1 MSKNTGFVF
10 RRPAL
15 AVSIA
20 DGLVGTGIQDFTSGL
35 FLAAPRRTGKSTFL
49 REDLIPECQ
58 ARGWL
63 AVYVD
68 LWANKEQDPAD
79 LIAGAIAAALVPYE
93 NGIRKLA
100 KSIGVEKLSFLRTLS
115 WDFTKP
121 QLPAGATLTQ
131 ALELLHSAAQ
141 KTVVLVIDEAQHAL
155 TTEAGINAMF
165 ALKAARD
172 QLNQG
177 REGEGSGL
185 RLVFTG
191 SNRDKLAHLVL
202 GKSQPF
208 FGSSITPF
216 PLLGKEF
223 TQAYTAHLNAQLADT
238 NQFSAA
244 DIDEAFE
251 LVGRRPEMLRTIISE
266 VALDLGDASN
276 LSQLLHNR
284 AEFLRAGV
292 WTEFESAWN
301 ALTVPQR
308 AVLEVM
314 VERSQNNEPFAPF
327 TDSTLTAVGKALEA
341 MGSDVVPGTQTI
353 QACIDALRD
362 KELVWKSSRG
372 AYALED
378 KSFGDWLQHGRRSKT
393 NE

>member
-15 AVSIA
+15 ALNIA
-20 DGLVGTGIQDFTSGL
+20 DGLVGSGIQDYSSGL

-49 REDLIPECQ
+49 REDLLPECQ
-58 ARGWL
+58 SRGWL

-68 LWANKEQDPAD
+68 LWANREKDPAE
-79 LIAGAIAAALVPYE
+79 LIAAAIAGALVPFE
-93 NGIRKLA
+93 KGIRKLA
-100 KSIGVEKLSFLRTLS
+100 KSLGVEKLSFLRTLS
-115 WDFTKP
+115 WDFSKS
-121 QLPAGATLTQ
+121 QLPEGATLTQ
-131 ALELLHSAAQ
+131 ALELLHSAAG

-155 TTEAGINAMF
+155 SSEAGLNAMF

-177 REGEGSGL
+177 RDMDTSGL

-202 GKSQPF
+202 NRNQPF

-216 PLLGKEF
+216 PLLGRDF
-223 TQAYTAHLNAQLADT
+223 TKAYTAHLNAHLAPT
-238 NQFSAA
+238 NQFNA
-244 DIDEAFE
+244 DDLDQAFE
-251 LVGRRPEMLRTIISE
+251 WVGRRPEMLRSIIGQ
-266 VALDLGDASN
+266 VALELGEA
-276 LSQLLHNR
+276 SQLNELLR
-284 AEFLRAGV
+284 SSAEILRAGV
-292 WTEFESAWN
+292 WSEFESAWN
-301 ALTVPQR
+301 GLTLSQR

-314 VERSQNNEPFAPF
+314 VERSRNNLPFAPF
-327 TDSTLTAVGKALEA
+327 TDDTLAAVAKALQA
-341 MGSDVVPGTQTI
+341 MGSDTQPGTQTV
-353 QACIDALRD
+353 QACIDALRE

-378 KSFGDWLQHGRRSKT
+378 NSFADWLQHYRRRA
-393 NE
+393 

>member
-15 AVSIA
+15 ALNIA
-20 DGLVGTGIQDFTSGL
+20 DGLVGSGIQDYSSGL

-49 REDLIPECQ
+49 REDLLPECQ
-58 ARGWL
+58 SRGWL

-68 LWANKEQDPAD
+68 LWANREKDPAE
-79 LIAGAIAAALVPYE
+79 LIAAAIAGALVPFE
-93 NGIRKLA
+93 KGIRKLA
-100 KSIGVEKLSFLRTLS
+100 KSLGVEKLSFLRTLS
-115 WDFTKP
+115 WDFSKS
-121 QLPAGATLTQ
+121 QLPEGATLTQ
-131 ALELLHSAAQ
+131 ALELLHSAAG

-155 TTEAGINAMF
+155 SSESGLNAMF

-177 REGEGSGL
+177 RDMDTSGL

-202 GKSQPF
+202 NRNQPF

-216 PLLGKEF
+216 PLLGRDF
-223 TQAYTAHLNAQLADT
+223 TKAYTAHLNAHLAPT
-238 NQFSAA
+238 NQFNA
-244 DIDEAFE
+244 DDLDQAFE
-251 LVGRRPEMLRTIISE
+251 WVGRRPEMLRSIIGQ
-266 VALDLGDASN
+266 VALELGEA
-276 LSQLLHNR
+276 SQLNELLR
-284 AEFLRAGV
+284 SSAEVLRAGV
-292 WTEFESAWN
+292 WSEFESAWN
-301 ALTVPQR
+301 GLTLSQR

-314 VERSQNNEPFAPF
+314 VERSRNNLPFAPF
-327 TDSTLTAVGKALEA
+327 TDDTLAAVAKALQA
-341 MGSDVVPGTQTI
+341 MGSDTQPGTQTV
-353 QACIDALRD
+353 QACIDALRE

-378 KSFGDWLQHGRRSKT
+378 NSFADWLQHYRRSV
-393 NE
+393 

>member
-15 AVSIA
+15 ALNIA
-20 DGLVGTGIQDFTSGL
+20 DGLVGSGIQDYSSGL

-49 REDLIPECQ
+49 REDLLPECQ
-58 ARGWL
+58 SRGWL

-68 LWANKEQDPAD
+68 LWANREKDPAE
-79 LIAGAIAAALVPYE
+79 LIAAAIAGALVPFE
-93 NGIRKLA
+93 KGIRKLA
-100 KSIGVEKLSFLRTLS
+100 KSLGVEKLSFLRTLS
-115 WDFTKP
+115 WDFSKS
-121 QLPAGATLTQ
+121 QLPEGATLTQ
-131 ALELLHSAAQ
+131 ALELLHSAAG

-155 TTEAGINAMF
+155 SSEAGLNAMF

-177 REGEGSGL
+177 RDLDTSGL

-202 GKSQPF
+202 NRNQPF

-216 PLLGKEF
+216 PLLGRDF
-223 TQAYTAHLNAQLADT
+223 TKAYTAHLNAHLAPT
-238 NQFSAA
+238 NQFNA
-244 DIDEAFE
+244 DDLDQAFE
-251 LVGRRPEMLRTIISE
+251 WVGRRPEMLRSIIGQ
-266 VALDLGDASN
+266 VALELGEA
-276 LSQLLHNR
+276 SQLNELLR
-284 AEFLRAGV
+284 SSAEILRAGV
-292 WTEFESAWN
+292 WSEFESAWN
-301 ALTVPQR
+301 GLTLSQR

-314 VERSQNNEPFAPF
+314 VERSRNNLPFAPF
-327 TDSTLTAVGKALEA
+327 TDDTLAAVAKALQA
-341 MGSDVVPGTQTI
+341 MGSDTQPGTQTV
-353 QACIDALRD
+353 QACIDALRE

-378 KSFGDWLQHGRRSKT
+378 NSFADWLQHYRRQL
-393 NE
+393 

>member
-15 AVSIA
+15 ALNIA
-20 DGLVGTGIQDFTSGL
+20 DGLVGSGIQDYSSGL

-49 REDLIPECQ
+49 REDLLPECQ
-58 ARGWL
+58 SRGWL

-68 LWANKEQDPAD
+68 LWANREKDPAE
-79 LIAGAIAAALVPYE
+79 LIAAAIAGALVPFE
-93 NGIRKLA
+93 KGIRKLA
-100 KSIGVEKLSFLRTLS
+100 KSLGVEKLSFLRTLS
-115 WDFTKP
+115 WDFSKS
-121 QLPAGATLTQ
+121 QLPEGATLTQ
-131 ALELLHSAAQ
+131 ALELLHSAAG

-155 TTEAGINAMF
+155 SSEAGLNAMF

-177 REGEGSGL
+177 RDMDTSGL

-202 GKSQPF
+202 NRNQPF

-216 PLLGKEF
+216 PLLGRDF
-223 TQAYTAHLNAQLADT
+223 TKAYTAHLNAHLAPT
-238 NQFSAA
+238 NQFNAE
-244 DIDEAFE
+244 DLDQAFE
-251 LVGRRPEMLRTIISE
+251 WVGRRPEMLRSIIGQ
-266 VALDLGDASN
+266 VALELGEA
-276 LSQLLHNR
+276 SQLNELLR
-284 AEFLRAGV
+284 SSAEILRAGV
-292 WTEFESAWN
+292 WSEFESAWN
-301 ALTVPQR
+301 GLTLSQR

-314 VERSQNNEPFAPF
+314 VERSRNNLPFAPF
-327 TDSTLTAVGKALEA
+327 TDDTLAAVAKALQA
-341 MGSDVVPGTQTI
+341 MGSETQPGTQTV
-353 QACIDALRD
+353 QACIDALRE

-378 KSFGDWLQHGRRSKT
+378 NSFADWLQHYRRSA
-393 NE
+393 

>member
-1 MSKNTGFVF
+1 PMQHAQMMPRGMPHPHQQQQQQVRYVNPQQHPRKDHQRMQIATRYGINNKKLVQVIGEMEQHTEPPLSTLALAEAIKVTRRQLERLFRLHLNDTPSNFYLGLRLEKARQLLRQSVLSIIGYKSMSKNSGFVF
-10 RRPAL
+10 RRPDL
-15 AVSIA
+15 ASSIA
-20 DGLVGTGIQDFTSGL
+20 DGLVGAGIQDFTSGL

-49 REDLIPECQ
+49 REDLVPQCQ

-68 LWANKEQDPAD
+68 LWADKEKDPAD
-79 LIAGAIAAALVPYE
+79 LISSAIAGALVPFE
-93 NGIRKLA
+93 KGIRKLA
-100 KSIGVEKLSFLRTLS
+100 KNIGIEKLSFLRTLS

-131 ALELLHSAAQ
+131 ALELLHSAAE

-155 TTEAGINAMF
+155 TTEAGVNAMF

-216 PLLGKEF
+216 PLLGKAF
-223 TQAYTAHLNAQLADT
+223 TQAYTVYLNGLLAKT
-238 NQFSAA
+238 NQFNAA

-251 LVGRRPEMLRTIISE
+251 LVGHRPEMLRTIIGE
-266 VALDLGDASN
+266 VAL
-276 LSQLLHNR
+276 
-284 AEFLRAGV
+284 
-292 WTEFESAWN
+292 
-301 ALTVPQR
+301 
-308 AVLEVM
+308 
-314 VERSQNNEPFAPF
+314 
-327 TDSTLTAVGKALEA
+327 
-341 MGSDVVPGTQTI
+341 
-353 QACIDALRD
+353 
-362 KELVWKSSRG
+362 EL
-372 AYALED
+372 
-378 KSFGDWLQHGRRSKT
+378 
-393 NE
+393 

>member
-15 AVSIA
+15 ALNIA
-20 DGLVGTGIQDFTSGL
+20 DGLVGSGIQDYSSGL

-49 REDLIPECQ
+49 REDLLPECQ
-58 ARGWL
+58 SRGWL

-68 LWANKEQDPAD
+68 LWASREKDPAE
-79 LIAGAIAAALVPYE
+79 LIAAAIAGALVPFE
-93 NGIRKLA
+93 KGIRKLA
-100 KSIGVEKLSFLRTLS
+100 KSLGVEKLSFLRTLS
-115 WDFTKP
+115 WDFSNS
-121 QLPAGATLTQ
+121 QLPEGATLTQ
-131 ALELLHSAAQ
+131 ALELLHSAAG

-155 TTEAGINAMF
+155 TSEAGLNAMF

-177 REGEGSGL
+177 RDMDTSGL

-202 GKSQPF
+202 NRNQPF

-216 PLLGKEF
+216 PLLGRDF
-223 TQAYTAHLNAQLADT
+223 TKAYTAHLNAHLAPT
-238 NQFSAA
+238 NQFNA
-244 DIDEAFE
+244 DDLDQAFE
-251 LVGRRPEMLRTIISE
+251 WVGRRPEMLRSIIGQ
-266 VALDLGDASN
+266 VALELGEA
-276 LSQLLHNR
+276 SQLNELLR
-284 AEFLRAGV
+284 SSAEILRAGV
-292 WTEFESAWN
+292 WSEFESAWN
-301 ALTVPQR
+301 GLTLSQR

-314 VERSQNNEPFAPF
+314 VERSRNNLPFAPF
-327 TDSTLTAVGKALEA
+327 TDDTLAAVAKALQA
-341 MGSDVVPGTQTI
+341 MGSDTQPGTQTV
-353 QACIDALRD
+353 QACIDALRE

-378 KSFGDWLQHGRRSKT
+378 NSFADWLQHYRRQL
-393 NE
+393 

>member
-15 AVSIA
+15 ALNIA
-20 DGLVGTGIQDFTSGL
+20 DGLVGSGIQDYSSGL

-49 REDLIPECQ
+49 REDLLPECQ
-58 ARGWL
+58 SRGWL

-68 LWANKEQDPAD
+68 LWANREKDPAE
-79 LIAGAIAAALVPYE
+79 LIAAAIAGALVPFE
-93 NGIRKLA
+93 KGIRKLA
-100 KSIGVEKLSFLRTLS
+100 KSLGVEKLSFLRTLS
-115 WDFTKP
+115 WDFSKS
-121 QLPAGATLTQ
+121 QLPEGATLTQ
-131 ALELLHSAAQ
+131 ALELLHSAAG

-155 TTEAGINAMF
+155 SSEAGLNAMF

-177 REGEGSGL
+177 RDMDTSGL

-202 GKSQPF
+202 NRNQPF

-216 PLLGKEF
+216 PLLGRDF
-223 TQAYTAHLNAQLADT
+223 TKAYTAHLNAHLAPT
-238 NQFSAA
+238 NQFNA
-244 DIDEAFE
+244 DDLDQAFE
-251 LVGRRPEMLRTIISE
+251 WVGRRPEMLRSIIGQ
-266 VALDLGDASN
+266 VALELGEA
-276 LSQLLHNR
+276 SQLNELLR
-284 AEFLRAGV
+284 SSAEVLRAGV
-292 WTEFESAWN
+292 WSEFESAWN
-301 ALTVPQR
+301 GLTLSQR

-314 VERSQNNEPFAPF
+314 VERSRNNLPFAPF
-327 TDSTLTAVGKALEA
+327 TDDTLAAVAKALQA
-341 MGSDVVPGTQTI
+341 MGSDTQPGTQTV
-353 QACIDALRD
+353 QACIDALRE

-378 KSFGDWLQHGRRSKT
+378 NSFADWLQHYRRSV
-393 NE
+393 

>member
-15 AVSIA
+15 ALNIA
-20 DGLVGTGIQDFTSGL
+20 DGLVGAGIQDYSSGL

-49 REDLIPECQ
+49 REDLLPECQ
-58 ARGWL
+58 SRGWL

-68 LWANKEQDPAD
+68 LWANREKDPAE
-79 LIAGAIAAALVPYE
+79 LIAAAIAGALVPFE
-93 NGIRKLA
+93 KGIRKLA
-100 KSIGVEKLSFLRTLS
+100 KSLGVEKLSFLRTLS
-115 WDFTKP
+115 WDFSKS
-121 QLPAGATLTQ
+121 QLPEGATLTQ
-131 ALELLHSAAQ
+131 ALELLHSAAG

-155 TTEAGINAMF
+155 SSEAGLNAMF

-177 REGEGSGL
+177 RDMDTSGL

-202 GKSQPF
+202 NRNQPF

-216 PLLGKEF
+216 PLLGRDF
-223 TQAYTAHLNAQLADT
+223 TKAYTAHLNAHLAPT
-238 NQFSAA
+238 NQFNA
-244 DIDEAFE
+244 DDLDQAFE
-251 LVGRRPEMLRTIISE
+251 WVGRRPEMLRSIIGQ
-266 VALDLGDASN
+266 VALELGEA
-276 LSQLLHNR
+276 SQLNELLR
-284 AEFLRAGV
+284 SSAEVLRAGV
-292 WTEFESAWN
+292 WSEFESAWN
-301 ALTVPQR
+301 GLTLSQR

-314 VERSQNNEPFAPF
+314 VERSRNNLPFAPF
-327 TDSTLTAVGKALEA
+327 TDDTLAAVAKALQA
-341 MGSDVVPGTQTI
+341 MGSDTQPGTQTV
-353 QACIDALRD
+353 QACIDALRE

-378 KSFGDWLQHGRRSKT
+378 NSFADWLQHYRRSV
-393 NE
+393 

>member
-15 AVSIA
+15 ALNIA
-20 DGLVGTGIQDFTSGL
+20 DGLVGSGIQDYSSGL

-49 REDLIPECQ
+49 REDLLPECQ
-58 ARGWL
+58 SRGWL

-68 LWANKEQDPAD
+68 LWANREKDPAE
-79 LIAGAIAAALVPYE
+79 LIAAAIAGALVPFE
-93 NGIRKLA
+93 KGIRKLA
-100 KSIGVEKLSFLRTLS
+100 KSLGVEKLSFLRTLS
-115 WDFTKP
+115 WDFSKS
-121 QLPAGATLTQ
+121 QLPEGATLTQ
-131 ALELLHSAAQ
+131 ALELLHSAAG

-155 TTEAGINAMF
+155 SSEAGLNAMF

-177 REGEGSGL
+177 RDMDTSGL

-202 GKSQPF
+202 NRNQPF

-216 PLLGKEF
+216 PLLGRDF
-223 TQAYTAHLNAQLADT
+223 TKAYTAHLNAHLAPT
-238 NQFSAA
+238 NQFNA
-244 DIDEAFE
+244 DDLDQAFE
-251 LVGRRPEMLRTIISE
+251 WVGRRPEMLRSIIGQ
-266 VALDLGDASN
+266 VALELGEA
-276 LSQLLHNR
+276 SQLNELLR
-284 AEFLRAGV
+284 SSAEILRAGV
-292 WTEFESAWN
+292 WSEFESAWN
-301 ALTVPQR
+301 GLTLSQR

-314 VERSQNNEPFAPF
+314 VERSRNNLPFAPF
-327 TDSTLTAVGKALEA
+327 TDDTLAAVAKALQA
-341 MGSDVVPGTQTI
+341 MGSETQPGTQTV
-353 QACIDALRD
+353 QACIDALRE

-378 KSFGDWLQHGRRSKT
+378 NSFADWLQHYRRRA
-393 NE
+393 